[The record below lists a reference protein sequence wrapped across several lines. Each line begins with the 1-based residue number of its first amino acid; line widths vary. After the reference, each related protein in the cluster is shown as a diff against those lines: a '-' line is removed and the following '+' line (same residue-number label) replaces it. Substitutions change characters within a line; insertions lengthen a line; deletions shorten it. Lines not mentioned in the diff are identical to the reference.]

1 MPEIE
6 REPGERSMAK
16 RPLRIVHCFRAATG
30 GVFRHVRDLATAQS
44 RAGHAVGMICDS
56 TTGGAYEEE
65 LFAGIAPQLA
75 LGLWRV
81 PMRRQIAPSDIAA
94 TFRLM
99 RQVRAL
105 DPDILHA
112 HGAKGGAYAR
122 VIGTLLRAS
131 GARVARIYSP
141 HGGSLHYDVSGLG
154 GRVYFTA
161 ERLLDRMTDA
171 FIFVSAFE
179 AGAYA
184 AKVGK
189 PRKPWRIVHNG
200 LRPEEF
206 EPIAPRP
213 DASDFLFVGELRDL
227 KGPDL
232 FIEAL
237 ARLRRDGGS
246 APTAV
251 IVGSGEA
258 KPRCEALVREHAL
271 SGSVVFLPPMPA
283 REAFALGRV
292 MVVPSRAESMP
303 YIVLETVAAGLPL
316 VATKVG
322 GIPEILGEA
331 AAGLVPPGDAT
342 ALAAA
347 MRNLRDNLPEALR
360 RAAALRARI
369 QPAFSVAAMASAISA
384 VYDEV
389 LPAT

>member
-1 MPEIE
+1 MPESE
-6 REPGERSMAK
+6 REPGHRSMAK
-16 RPLRIVHCFRAATG
+16 RPLRIVHCFRAAVG
-30 GVFRHVRDLATAQS
+30 GVFRHVRDLAAAQS
-44 RAGHAVGMICDS
+44 SAGHAVGMICDS

-94 TFRLM
+94 TYRLM
-99 RQVRAL
+99 QQVRAL

-141 HGGSLHYDVSGLG
+141 HGGSLHYDMTGLG
-154 GRVYFTA
+154 GRVYFAA
-161 ERLLDRMTDA
+161 ERLLERMTDA
-171 FIFVSAFE
+171 FIFVSRFE
-179 AGAYA
+179 ADAYA
-184 AKVGK
+184 AKVGA
-189 PRKPWRIVHNG
+189 PRKPARIVRNG

-206 EPIAPRP
+206 EPVAPRP

-227 KGPDL
+227 KGPDV

-237 ARLRRDGGS
+237 ACLHRDGGS

-251 IVGSGEA
+251 IVGSGDA
-258 KPRCEALVREHAL
+258 KSRCQALVREHGL
-271 SGSVVFLPPMPA
+271 SASVVFLPPMPV
-283 REAFALGRV
+283 REAFARGRI

-303 YIVLETVAAGLPL
+303 YIVLETAAAGLPL

-331 AAGLVPPGDAT
+331 TESLVPPGDAS

-347 MRNLRDNLPEALR
+347 MRDVRDNLPAASR
-360 RAAALRARI
+360 RAAALRASI
-369 QPAFSVAAMASAISA
+369 QPVFSVAAMASAINS

-389 LPAT
+389 VAAR